1 MKTFIK
7 TNLGIII
14 FVTAII
20 LTIVLGCSGA
30 NMD

>member
-20 LTIVLGCSGA
+20 ITIGLKLAGA
-30 NMD
+30 NME